1 MKKVILRT
9 STRTKSN
16 SFSDALFRTHF
27 SDPEPWRHVL
37 VCSVVNRL
45 KTNEYLTVKFNQA
58 FYLPEKVLYR
68 FISGAYL
75 VHGKID
81 KKMNGHIIDSNSVM
95 KKCLIQQ
102 REC

>member
-27 SDPEPWRHVL
+27 SDPGPWRHVL
-37 VCSVVNRL
+37 VCSVSQQRNRQNRVNRL

-58 FYLPEKVLYR
+58 FYLPEKVLYL

-75 VHGKID
+75 VHNKEMIY
-81 KKMNGHIIDSNSVM
+81 NH
-95 KKCLIQQ
+95 L
-102 REC
+102 